1 MPYPEPG
8 HTAFPSGRKDYHR
21 NVFFCK
27 GVGWYNYVSNTRYS
41 IGKGGTM
48 IARYTRPEMGKLWD
62 LENKYRKW
70 LDVEIAAC
78 EAWAE
83 LGEIPRD
90 ALSSIKKKAMF
101 NVNKIDEI
109 EKVVKHDVIA
119 FLTSVAQS
127 LGPESRFIHKGLT
140 SSDILD
146 TALALLMREAA
157 NVIIQDIIELMDVLK
172 KQAYKYKET
181 LMIGRSHG
189 VHAEPMTFGIKFAL
203 WYEDMKRNLYRVK
216 RAREAISVG
225 KLSGAVGTFSNVPPA
240 VEEKVCKKLG
250 LKPEP
255 VATQVVQRDRH
266 AEYLLAFA
274 LVAASVEKIALEI
287 RHLQRTEVLEAE
299 EPFMAGQKGSSAMPH
314 KRNPI
319 GCENLSGLARLVRS
333 NALAALEN
341 VALWHERDISHSSVE
356 RVIIP
361 DSSILTDYMLNR
373 MKAIIDKLH
382 VYPKRMK
389 ENMAMSFG
397 LFNSQ
402 RVMLAL
408 IDKGLDRDYA
418 YDIVQRNAMKSWKTG
433 SQFRKLLSRDADIK
447 RYLTAKDIDAI
458 FDLKYYLKNT
468 DYIFKRVFGQKR

>member
-1 MPYPEPG
+1 
-8 HTAFPSGRKDYHR
+8 
-21 NVFFCK
+21 
-27 GVGWYNYVSNTRYS
+27 
-41 IGKGGTM
+41 M
-48 IARYTRPEMGKLWD
+48 IARYTRPEMGRLWE

-90 ALSSIKKKAMF
+90 AVSAIRKKAKF
-101 NVNKIDEI
+101 DAGSIDEI

-157 NVIIQDIIELMDVLK
+157 DMIMQDIIELMEVLK
-172 KQAYKYKET
+172 IQAYKYKET

-189 VHAEPMTFGIKFAL
+189 IHAEPMTFGLKFAL
-203 WYEDMKRNLYRVK
+203 WHEDMKRNLSRITK
-216 RAREAISVG
+216 ARETISVG
-225 KLSGAVGTFSNVPPA
+225 KLSGAVGTFSNIPPA

-266 AEYLLAFA
+266 AEYLLALA
-274 LVAASVEKIALEI
+274 LIAASVEKIALEI

-319 GCENLSGLARLVRS
+319 GCENLSGLARLVRA
-333 NALAALEN
+333 NALAAVEN
-341 VALWHERDISHSSVE
+341 IALWHERDISHSSVE

-373 MKAIIDKLH
+373 IKGILDKLH

-389 ENMAMSFG
+389 ENMARSYG

-408 IDKGLDRDYA
+408 VDKGLSRDDA

-433 SQFRKLLSRDADIK
+433 SQFRKLISRDAAVK
-447 RYLTAKDIDAI
+447 RYLTAREIGDI
-458 FDLKYYLKNT
+458 FDMNYYLKNV
-468 DYIFKRVFGQKR
+468 DHIFGRVFGKGR

>member
-1 MPYPEPG
+1 
-8 HTAFPSGRKDYHR
+8 
-21 NVFFCK
+21 
-27 GVGWYNYVSNTRYS
+27 
-41 IGKGGTM
+41 M

-62 LENKYRKW
+62 LENKYHKW

-90 ALSSIKKKAMF
+90 ALRTIKKKAMF
-101 NVNKIDEI
+101 DVNKIDGI

-127 LGPESRFIHKGLT
+127 LGPESRFMHKGLT

-146 TALALLMREAA
+146 TALALLMRDASD
-157 NVIIQDIIELMDVLK
+157 IIMKDIIELMDVLK
-172 KQAYKYKET
+172 KQAYKYKDT

-189 VHAEPMTFGIKFAL
+189 IHAEPMTFGLKFAL
-203 WYEDMKRNLYRVK
+203 WYEDMKRNLSRIKKVK
-216 RAREAISVG
+216 ETISVG
-225 KLSGAVGTFSNVPPA
+225 KLSGAVGTFSNIPPA
-240 VEEKVCKKLG
+240 IEEKVCKKLG
-250 LKPEP
+250 LRPEP
-255 VATQVVQRDRH
+255 VATQIVQRDRH
-266 AEYLLAFA
+266 AEYLVTLA
-274 LVAASVEKIALEI
+274 LIAASVEKTAVEI

-333 NALAALEN
+333 NAMAALEN
-341 VALWHERDISHSSVE
+341 IALWHERDISHSSVE

-373 MKAIIDKLH
+373 LKEILDKLH

-389 ENMAMSFG
+389 ENMLRSYG

-408 IDKGLDRDYA
+408 IDKGLNRDYA
-418 YDIVQRNAMKSWKTG
+418 YDIVQRNAMKSWQTG
-433 SQFRKLLSRDADIK
+433 SQFRKMLFRDTDVK
-447 RYLTAKDIDAI
+447 RYLTAKEIDDI
-458 FDLKYYLKNT
+458 FDLKYYLKNV
-468 DYIFKRVFGQKR
+468 DYIFKRVFSQRR

>member
-1 MPYPEPG
+1 
-8 HTAFPSGRKDYHR
+8 
-21 NVFFCK
+21 
-27 GVGWYNYVSNTRYS
+27 
-41 IGKGGTM
+41 M

-62 LENKYRKW
+62 LENKYHKW

-90 ALSSIKKKAMF
+90 VLRTIRKKAMF
-101 NVNKIDEI
+101 DVNKIDGI

-127 LGPESRFIHKGLT
+127 LGPEARFMHKGLT

-146 TALALLMREAA
+146 TALALLMRDASDM
-157 NVIIQDIIELMDVLK
+157 IIKDIIELMDVLK

-189 VHAEPMTFGIKFAL
+189 IHAEPMTFGLKFAL
-203 WYEDMKRNLYRVK
+203 WYEDMKRNLSRIK
-216 RAREAISVG
+216 KARETISVG
-225 KLSGAVGTFSNVPPA
+225 KLSGAVGTFSNIPPA
-240 VEEKVCKKLG
+240 IEEKVCKKLG
-250 LKPEP
+250 LRPEP
-255 VATQVVQRDRH
+255 VATQIVQRDRH
-266 AEYLLAFA
+266 AEYLLTLA
-274 LVAASVEKIALEI
+274 LVAASVEKIAVEI

-333 NALAALEN
+333 NAMAALEN
-341 VALWHERDISHSSVE
+341 IALWHERDISHSSVE

-373 MKAIIDKLH
+373 LKGILDKLH

-389 ENMAMSFG
+389 ENMLRSYG

-408 IDKGLDRDYA
+408 TDKGLNRDYA
-418 YDIVQRNAMKSWKTG
+418 YDIVQRNAMKSWQTG
-433 SQFRKLLSRDADIK
+433 DQFRKILFRDADIK
-447 RYLTAKDIDAI
+447 RYLTAKEIEDI
-458 FDLKYYLKNT
+458 FDLKYYLKNV
-468 DYIFKRVFGQKR
+468 DYIFRRVFGK